1 MKLKYQVIILASILL
16 SLIFFQCTNNVE
28 SNPDPGVLRIYL
40 VTNQA
45 DTCIQMGFDSLTII
59 NSDKFPLTITQMK
72 AYTDE
77 INYAQLFKDFEG
89 YKDEDIEYN
98 LFEREQDRFIPQ
110 KIVETYIPPNSY
122 ERVEFVVDTSG
133 YVTIQGLA
141 FPIET
146 PDDYDPLISF
156 DHNFTIDEN
165 QEYDIYIQ
173 FNAFQSITR
182 WRDIYI
188 FTKNFEIIN
197 N

>member
-1 MKLKYQVIILASILL
+1 
-16 SLIFFQCTNNVE
+16 VE

-98 LFEREQDRFIPQ
+98 LFEREQDKFIPQ
-110 KIVETYIPPNSY
+110 KIVETYIPPNRY
-122 ERVEFVVDTSG
+122 EKVEFVVDTSG